1 MGAQMSEQEVTFPC
15 GDATLAGVLAIP
27 ANAKAMV
34 VFAHGSGSN
43 HRSSRNADTARQLYD
58 AGFASLRADL
68 LTSEEAELNERT
80 GQYRFDVAML
90 SERVLAA
97 SMFVGTV
104 LAAQML
110 PLAYFGASTGAAAAL
125 TAAASLGARVGA
137 VISRGGRPDLAVDLP
152 LVTAPTLLIVGG
164 AECADDGHRHESV
177 VDVVVTHERGHDHVV
192 APRERR
198 ARQRRRDVTRVVATH
213 RGRRQRGRGREAL
226 AVGVVHPD
234 DRASSVFGTEEP
246 GLGVEVLLH

>member
-110 PLAYFGASTGAAAAL
+110 PLAPKYASGSICAASTVP
-125 TAAASLGARVGA
+125 TNIEAASTR
-137 VISRGGRPDLAVDLP
+137 S
-152 LVTAPTLLIVGG
+152 
-164 AECADDGHRHESV
+164 ESI
-177 VDVVVTHERGHDHVV
+177 
-192 APRERR
+192 
-198 ARQRRRDVTRVVATH
+198 ATSK
-213 RGRRQRGRGREAL
+213 RYWPVRSFSS
-226 AVGVVHPD
+226 
-234 DRASSVFGTEEP
+234 ASSLVSRSARNDAKPASYSCRAVSALRE
-246 GLGVEVLLH
+246 LR